1 MEMHTPMASSGTN
14 PSAVPGR
21 LNIDQTVF
29 DLFDEYVHG
38 FIDRR
43 GFLERASKLAA
54 TGATAGMTAT
64 ALLDALNPRFA
75 EAQQVPRNDKRL
87 HAHSITYESPG
98 GTGQVRGYLA
108 RPASEAGKLPAILV
122 VHENRG

>member
-1 MEMHTPMASSGTN
+1 METLTSG
-14 PSAVPGR
+14 PAPRPGAEAAPAPGR
-21 LNIDQTVF
+21 LKVDQKVF

-38 FIDRR
+38 LIDRR

-75 EAQQVPRNDKRL
+75 EAEQVRKNDPRL
-87 HAHSITYESPG
+87 HAQSVSYDSPG

-108 RPASEAGKLPAILV
+108 R
-122 VHENRG
+122 